1 MDLTDASLV
10 VAATELGEGR
20 ILSTGQRDF
29 DTYRWKDT
37 EPFHN
42 LLRMTATG
50 IG

>member
-1 MDLTDASLV
+1 MPRF
-10 VAATELGEGR
+10 VAATEPGEGR
-20 ILSTGQRDF
+20 ILSTDQRDF
-29 DTYRWKDT
+29 GTCLRKDT

>member
-1 MDLTDASLV
+1 MVRCRCPVDVCD
-10 VAATELGEGR
+10 
-20 ILSTGQRDF
+20 
-29 DTYRWKDT
+29 RWKNT